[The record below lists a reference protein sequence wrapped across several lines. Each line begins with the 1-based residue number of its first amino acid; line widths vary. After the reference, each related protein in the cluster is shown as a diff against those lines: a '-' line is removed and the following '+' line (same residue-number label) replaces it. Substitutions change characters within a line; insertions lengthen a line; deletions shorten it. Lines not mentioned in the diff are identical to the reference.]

1 MFRLNELVPFPFLQ
15 DFSTG
20 KPCGISLTA
29 EACNKRGSRAAQALT
44 RSTRSEREPQTR
56 LKHQPSPLQGG
67 GSDTLWMELG
77 VMTARP
83 PCVQRLFPG
92 SKANRECVERD
103 KQIGYVVSEG
113 RGVAVC
119 TVVCA
124 GRASREGRVLLST

>member
-1 MFRLNELVPFPFLQ
+1 
-15 DFSTG
+15 
-20 KPCGISLTA
+20 
-29 EACNKRGSRAAQALT
+29 
-44 RSTRSEREPQTR
+44 
-56 LKHQPSPLQGG
+56 
-67 GSDTLWMELG
+67 
-77 VMTARP
+77 MTARP